1 LLAPNARERIKTMQE
16 LGRIAKASRRLGL
29 VFRLGMWLT
38 PALVAA
44 FWLLVGQ
51 NSVLQR
57 QLPVALDPGLPW
69 PAQVWGFAVSML
81 PGAVAMYVLSQLSGL
96 FRLYE
101 QGQFFTQDN
110 VAIFQRLGRAIIIWA
125 ASDFL
130 RVTGLG
136 LVLTLHRAAGQRLL
150 VLSLSSDQVLL
161 ALIGLVVL
169 TISWVMDEARKI
181 EEDRA
186 LII

>member
-1 LLAPNARERIKTMQE
+1 MDALR
-16 LGRIAKASRRLGL
+16 RIARSSRRLGL

-38 PALVAA
+38 PVLVAT
-44 FWLLVGQ
+44 FWLWVGH

-57 QLPVALDPGLPW
+57 QLPVPLDPDLPDW
-69 PAQVWGFAVSML
+69 AKVWGFGVSML
-81 PGAVAMYVLSQLSGL
+81 PGAVVMYILALLGRL

-101 QGQFFTQDN
+101 QGQFFTSAN
-110 VAIFQRLGRAIIIWA
+110 VAIFQRLGWCILIWA

-130 RVTGLG
+130 RVAGLG
-136 LVLTLHRAAGQRLL
+136 IVLTLHRPAGQRLL
-150 VLSLSSDQVLL
+150 VLSLGSDQILM

-169 TISWVMDEARKI
+169 TIAWVMDEARKI